1 MQLKTSRA
9 SHTGKTED
17 ESTVKTYTFSN
28 WIESSGGPF
37 VIIEKK
43 FAPLW
48 GGTNG
53 YPSDFDLACRT
64 SNYIEEISTTYT
76 TALILGDE
84 PLRTLVAYSNDH
96 NLIVRWRWATS
107 EEDVL
112 SKIQN
117 ICFPKKYED
126 RIDVNFCTDNLEIFD
141 SASTYAEAK
150 SINLKANAGKN
161 TIKTFNYSPDPETS
175 LLIHKI
181 SNATQKLKLVNTQL

>member
-1 MQLKTSRA
+1 M
-9 SHTGKTED
+9 
-17 ESTVKTYTFSN
+17 KTYTFSK

-48 GGTNG
+48 RGTNG
-53 YPSDFDLACRT
+53 HPSDFDLACRT
-64 SNYIEEISTTYT
+64 SNYIEEISTTNT

-84 PLRTLVAYSNDH
+84 PLRTLVAYSEDH

-112 SKIQN
+112 SKIQS
-117 ICFPKKYED
+117 ISFPKKCKD
-126 RIDVNFCTDNLEIFD
+126 QIDVNFFTDNLEIFD
-141 SASTYAEAK
+141 SASTYSEAE
-150 SINLKANAGKN
+150 SINLKINTGKN
-161 TIKTFNYSPDPETS
+161 TIKTFDYSPNPETS

-181 SNATQKLKLVNTQL
+181 SKTAHKLKLVDPQL